1 MFFCLFI
8 LLYDFRVEKAGVP
21 RSQQAIA
28 NCSLFETFIVYL
40 VITDTMGPQRV
51 CTDGVSLCCF
61 SENWLLIG
69 TNQGYTIFAWSKLPS
84 LTYQKNYIYYADCVR
99 GNTEDLLMRTLIF
112 FLNRKQYSAL
122 LIGYFQVP
130 RASGSKR
137 DYVLSL
143 WYGNAFSF
151 SCK

>member
-21 RSQQAIA
+21 RSQQANV

-51 CTDGVSLCCF
+51 CINVVSVCCF

-84 LTYQKNYIYYADCVR
+84 LTYQKNYIYYADYVR

-112 FLNRKQYSAL
+112 YVIENSTLHY
-122 LIGYFQVP
+122 IGHFQVP